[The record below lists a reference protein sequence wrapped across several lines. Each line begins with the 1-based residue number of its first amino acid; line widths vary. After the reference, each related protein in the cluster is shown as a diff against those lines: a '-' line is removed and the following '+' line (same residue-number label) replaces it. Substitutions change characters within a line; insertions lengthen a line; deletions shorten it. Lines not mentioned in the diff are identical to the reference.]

1 MGIRIS
7 NSQTILCVLLKV
19 KAVKMDNQQ
28 RANIQH
34 VELWRSGAWGR
45 TGTCVYVADHP
56 AVHLQ
61 PSLPSLLLL
70 TLFIGYAPIQNIFG
84 VKKKKKQGFSI
95 LVNI

>member
-34 VELWRSGAWGR
+34 VELWRRGLGGERVHVCMWPI
-45 TGTCVYVADHP
+45 TLLFTCNHHYHR
-56 AVHLQ
+56 
-61 PSLPSLLLL
+61 
-70 TLFIGYAPIQNIFG
+70 YCC
-84 VKKKKKQGFSI
+84 
-95 LVNI
+95 